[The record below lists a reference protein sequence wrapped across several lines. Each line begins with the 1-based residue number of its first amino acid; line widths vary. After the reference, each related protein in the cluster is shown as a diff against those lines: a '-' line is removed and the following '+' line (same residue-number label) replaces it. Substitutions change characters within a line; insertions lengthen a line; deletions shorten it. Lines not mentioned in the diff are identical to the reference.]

1 VLMTCFVIFF
11 LPILLYLG
19 YWQISRGF
27 EKKSIW
33 ETYTNNKTLPP
44 LSEKELLNNKAEHLL
59 YRSIMIKGSYVDR
72 SFLLDNRTYR
82 KEKGFEVFTPF
93 ESENQKVYLI
103 NRGWTNAKEKFVF
116 IAPEGSHQ
124 LEGILSPFKKYG
136 LDLSKQKNQDS
147 FPMVVQELT
156 HSLASSLLGE
166 SINIENIVIQLSAA
180 SRGSFEPIWGPTE
193 MKTSRHWGYAAQWL
207 GLALALLCLYV
218 YFGFKQSWKK

>member
-1 VLMTCFVIFF
+1 MTCFVIFF

-93 ESENQKVYLI
+93 ESENQKL
-103 NRGWTNAKEKFVF
+103 F
-116 IAPEGSHQ
+116 
-124 LEGILSPFKKYG
+124 
-136 LDLSKQKNQDS
+136 
-147 FPMVVQELT
+147 
-156 HSLASSLLGE
+156 
-166 SINIENIVIQLSAA
+166 
-180 SRGSFEPIWGPTE
+180 
-193 MKTSRHWGYAAQWL
+193 
-207 GLALALLCLYV
+207 
-218 YFGFKQSWKK
+218 